1 MNDEATKLEEQ
12 PSVHT
17 EPLNKSSNKKFIY
30 AFLVLF
36 IIIALGSLGYFM
48 VKGYSKPDQAE
59 TTEFVSGFPLNQV
72 SMHLIN
78 DQDLGK
84 YPLVQFTVA
93 YANVNLNIF
102 EGLTVYRGTN
112 LEPGLAESWTNPD
125 PLTWRF
131 ILRKGVKFH
140 SGDPF
145 TAEDIK
151 FTIEQAKTSEKA
163 SIPWVSQPMA
173 ARVESVKI
181 IDDYTIELKTR
192 EPDATLLRW
201 LVWMGIVSKKQVT
214 LNGIEKAV
222 GTGPYKLITLAK
234 REAILQANDD
244 YWDGVPKVKK
254 LIYKVVPSPEKA
266 KEALEKGQLDIITI
280 NSGESKIINTQGFQS
295 ANFRTGGINWMFLDV
310 NSAKSKYVTGTEKN
324 PFKDVR
330 VRKAIT
336 LALDVNKLSSEAGL
350 NAEPVTQFAT
360 QELIGFN
367 PQLKRLKTDLDEA
380 KSLLNEAG
388 FPDGFSFTLISDQQ
402 VEHIKAVEEIKKQLA
417 EIGITV
423 VLSQPEIDKF
433 YEQLFSGDFSAAYV
447 SYYPDTIDSLD
458 LIDIIF
464 HGKIGSHGSLNV
476 TNYSNSELD
485 SVLDQARSTF
495 DEGKRIELTRQA
507 HALIMQDYPSIPL
520 FTDIYHIY
528 SRDNISYKPSITV
541 MLLGFDMSGRQRVT
555 K

>member
-234 REAILQANDD
+234 REAILQANDE

-485 SVLDQARSTF
+485 TVLDQARSTF

>member
-485 SVLDQARSTF
+485 TVLDQARSTF

>member
-181 IDDYTIELKTR
+181 IDDYTIEMCIRDRLGISRQILIIKFRLNLKQK
-192 EPDATLLRW
+192 
-201 LVWMGIVSKKQVT
+201 MG
-214 LNGIEKAV
+214 
-222 GTGPYKLITLAK
+222 
-234 REAILQANDD
+234 
-244 YWDGVPKVKK
+244 
-254 LIYKVVPSPEKA
+254 
-266 KEALEKGQLDIITI
+266 
-280 NSGESKIINTQGFQS
+280 
-295 ANFRTGGINWMFLDV
+295 
-310 NSAKSKYVTGTEKN
+310 
-324 PFKDVR
+324 
-330 VRKAIT
+330 
-336 LALDVNKLSSEAGL
+336 KLSKQ
-350 NAEPVTQFAT
+350 N
-360 QELIGFN
+360 
-367 PQLKRLKTDLDEA
+367 
-380 KSLLNEAG
+380 
-388 FPDGFSFTLISDQQ
+388 
-402 VEHIKAVEEIKKQLA
+402 IKIVLRKILA
-417 EIGITV
+417 R
-423 VLSQPEIDKF
+423 
-433 YEQLFSGDFSAAYV
+433 
-447 SYYPDTIDSLD
+447 
-458 LIDIIF
+458 
-464 HGKIGSHGSLNV
+464 
-476 TNYSNSELD
+476 TN
-485 SVLDQARSTF
+485 F
-495 DEGKRIELTRQA
+495 
-507 HALIMQDYPSIPL
+507 
-520 FTDIYHIY
+520 
-528 SRDNISYKPSITV
+528 
-541 MLLGFDMSGRQRVT
+541 
-555 K
+555 